1 MTATRRFRLRRYRDI
16 SGVSG
21 TGCPAEG
28 AVFSDGAVALHW
40 TGAYPATGVW
50 PDIESVIA
58 VHGHQGAT
66 VVEWLDD
73 EDGNPIDPPLEPEGS
88 GCP

>member
-1 MTATRRFRLRRYRDI
+1 MTRPRRFRLRRYRDI

-28 AVFSDGAVALHW
+28 VVFSDGAVALHW
-40 TGAYPATGVW
+40 TGAHPATAVW

-58 VHGHQGAT
+58 IHGHHGAT

-73 EDGNPIDPPLEPEGS
+73 EDGNSIEALPELEAS
-88 GCP
+88 SCP